1 MSLTLPRP
9 VAPGSRIAVVAPA
22 GPFNEESFGKGI
34 AWLST
39 RYEVRYRPDIFSKAG
54 YLAGDDARRLAELNE
69 AVLDPDIDAIVCA
82 RGGFGA
88 TRLLPGINPE
98 AIRSANKMIVGFSDI
113 SALHALW
120 AQAGVRSVH
129 APMVAALGNASEII
143 REKWISALE
152 HPGQPL
158 QWCLQPLNE
167 TPCETPVSGILTGG
181 NLAVLGALI
190 GTPYAPPLEGRIL
203 FIEDVGE
210 RPYRV
215 DRLLTTMAQAGW
227 FDRIAGLLIGSFTEG
242 EPGADGVTI
251 AEVLAGHFAKAP
263 FPVLTGLSAGHI
275 DDNEA
280 LPFGAE
286 VRIDG
291 GRVSVGGEF
300 TAPTRYQ
307 QDLL

>member
-1 MSLTLPRP
+1 MSFALPRP

-39 RYEVRYRPDIFSKAG
+39 RYEIRYRPDIFSKAG

-69 AVLDPDIDAIVCA
+69 AITDPDIDAIVCA

-88 TRLLPGINPE
+88 TRLLPGIDLE
-98 AIRSANKMIVGFSDI
+98 AIRAANKMIVGFSDI

-143 REKWISALE
+143 REKWIAALE
-152 HPGQPL
+152 QPAYPL
-158 QWCLQPLNE
+158 DWCLQAINRSSAA
-167 TPCETPVSGILTGG
+167 PVCGILTGG
-181 NLAVLGALI
+181 NLAVLSALI
-190 GTPYAPPLEGRIL
+190 GTPYVPPLDGRIL

-215 DRLLTTMAQAGW
+215 DRLLTTMTQAGW
-227 FDRIAGLLIGSFTEG
+227 FDRIAGLLIGAFTEG

-251 AEVLAGHFAKAP
+251 DEVLAGHFSDAP
-263 FPVLTGLSAGHI
+263 FPVLTGLSVGHI
-275 DDNEA
+275 DGNEA

-286 VRIDG
+286 VTIGG
-291 GRVSVGGEF
+291 GRVSVAGEITTPALF
-300 TAPTRYQ
+300 PPSR
-307 QDLL
+307 

>member
-1 MSLTLPRP
+1 MSFALPRP
-9 VAPGSRIAVVAPA
+9 VAPGSRIAIVAPA

-69 AVLDPDIDAIVCA
+69 AILDPDIDAIVCA

-88 TRLLPGINPE
+88 TRLLPGIDPE
-98 AIRSANKMIVGFSDI
+98 AIRRANKMIIGFSDI

-120 AQAGVRSVH
+120 AQAGVRSIH
-129 APMVAALGNASEII
+129 APMVAALGGASEII
-143 REKWISALE
+143 REKWITALE
-152 HPGQPL
+152 KPGDPL

-167 TPCETPVSGILTGG
+167 PSPAAPVRGILTGG
-181 NLAVLGALI
+181 NLAVLSALI
-190 GTPYAPPLEGRIL
+190 GTPYCPPLDGRIL

-215 DRLLTTMAQAGW
+215 DRLLTTMSQAGW
-227 FDRIAGLLIGSFTEG
+227 FDRIAGLLIGAFTEG

-251 AEVLAGHFAKAP
+251 DEVLAGHFARAP

-280 LPFGAE
+280 LPFGVG

-291 GRVSVGGEF
+291 GLVSVAGEI
-300 TAPTRYQ
+300 TEPTLFPPSR
-307 QDLL
+307 

>member
-1 MSLTLPRP
+1 MSFALPRP
-9 VAPGSRIAVVAPA
+9 VAPGSRIAIVAPA

-69 AVLDPDIDAIVCA
+69 AILDPDIDAIVCA

-88 TRLLPGINPE
+88 TRLLPGIDPE
-98 AIRSANKMIVGFSDI
+98 AIRRANKMIIGFSDI

-120 AQAGVRSVH
+120 AQAGVRSIH
-129 APMVAALGNASEII
+129 APMVAALGTASEII
-143 REKWISALE
+143 REKWITALE
-152 HPGQPL
+152 KPGDPL

-167 TPCETPVSGILTGG
+167 PSPAAPVRGILTGG
-181 NLAVLGALI
+181 NLAVLSALI
-190 GTPYAPPLEGRIL
+190 GTPYCPPLDGRIL

-215 DRLLTTMAQAGW
+215 DRLLTTMSQAGW
-227 FDRIAGLLIGSFTEG
+227 FDRIAGLLIGAFTEG

-251 AEVLAGHFAKAP
+251 DEVLAGHFARAP

-280 LPFGAE
+280 LPFGVG

-291 GRVSVGGEF
+291 GLVSVAGEI
-300 TAPTRYQ
+300 TEPTLFPPSR
-307 QDLL
+307 

>member
-1 MSLTLPRP
+1 MSFALPRP

-39 RYEVRYRPDIFSKAG
+39 RYEIRYRPDIFSKAG

-69 AVLDPDIDAIVCA
+69 AITDPDIDAIVCA

-88 TRLLPGINPE
+88 TRLLPGIDLE
-98 AIRSANKMIVGFSDI
+98 AIRAANKMIVGFSDI

-143 REKWISALE
+143 REKWIAALE
-152 HPGQPL
+152 QPAYPL
-158 QWCLQPLNE
+158 DWCLQAINRSSAA
-167 TPCETPVSGILTGG
+167 PVRGILTGG
-181 NLAVLGALI
+181 NLAVLSALI
-190 GTPYAPPLEGRIL
+190 GTPYVPPLDGRIL

-215 DRLLTTMAQAGW
+215 DRLLTTMTQAGW
-227 FDRIAGLLIGSFTEG
+227 FDRIAGLLIGAFTEG

-251 AEVLAGHFAKAP
+251 DEVLAGHFSDAP
-263 FPVLTGLSAGHI
+263 FPVLTGLSVGHI
-275 DDNEA
+275 DGNEA

-286 VRIDG
+286 VTIGG
-291 GRVSVGGEF
+291 GRVSVAGEITTPALF
-300 TAPTRYQ
+300 PPSR
-307 QDLL
+307 

>member
-1 MSLTLPRP
+1 MSFALPRP

-39 RYEVRYRPDIFSKAG
+39 RYEIRYRPDIFSKAG

-69 AVLDPDIDAIVCA
+69 AITDPDIDAIVCA

-88 TRLLPGINPE
+88 TRLLPGIDLE
-98 AIRSANKMIVGFSDI
+98 AIRAANKMIVGFSDI

-143 REKWISALE
+143 REKWIAALE
-152 HPGQPL
+152 QPAHPL
-158 QWCLQPLNE
+158 DWCLQAINRSSAA
-167 TPCETPVSGILTGG
+167 PVRGILTGG
-181 NLAVLGALI
+181 NLAVLSALI
-190 GTPYAPPLEGRIL
+190 GTPYVPPLDGRIL

-215 DRLLTTMAQAGW
+215 DRLLTTMTQAGW
-227 FDRIAGLLIGSFTEG
+227 FDRIAGLLIGAFTEG

-251 AEVLAGHFAKAP
+251 DEVLAGHFSDAP
-263 FPVLTGLSAGHI
+263 FPVLTGLSVGHI
-275 DDNEA
+275 DGNEA

-286 VRIDG
+286 VTIGG
-291 GRVSVGGEF
+291 GRVSVAGEITTPALF
-300 TAPTRYQ
+300 PPSR
-307 QDLL
+307 